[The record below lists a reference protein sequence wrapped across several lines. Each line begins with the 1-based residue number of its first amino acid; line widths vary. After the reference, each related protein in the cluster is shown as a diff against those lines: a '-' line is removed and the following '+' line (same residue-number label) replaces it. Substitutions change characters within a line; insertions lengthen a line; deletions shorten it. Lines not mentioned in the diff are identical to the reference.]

1 MWNNQSEMPCHVSLI
16 LLFVVQ
22 KETIIT
28 HIVTNGSPSL
38 HVTHHVLLNGR
49 NTTII
54 THIVTNGSPS
64 LHVTHHVLLNGRNTT
79 RNNQAEMSWT
89 KGPHHGN
96 IIALLIG
103 LHDAE

>member
-16 LLFVVQ
+16 LLFVVL

-38 HVTHHVLLNGR
+38 HVTHVLLNGR

-64 LHVTHHVLLNGRNTT
+64 LHVRHHVLFEWRNTT

-96 IIALLIG
+96 ITALLIG

>member
-1 MWNNQSEMPCHVSLI
+1 MRNNQSEMPCHVLLT

-49 NTTII
+49 NTT
-54 THIVTNGSPS
+54 
-64 LHVTHHVLLNGRNTT
+64 
-79 RNNQAEMSWT
+79 RNNQAEMSC
-89 KGPHHGN
+89 HFM
-96 IIALLIG
+96 IILLIVQK
-103 LHDAE
+103 